1 MEISALQSKKMKYGI
16 VGDSDE
22 LNRALDIAL
31 QVAPTDLS
39 VLIMGESGVGKEAIP
54 RLIHDNSARKHNKYM
69 AINCGSVPEGLIDDE
84 LFGHVKGAFTGAT
97 EDRDGY
103 FAAVNGGTLFLDEV
117 GELPPATQVR
127 LLRILET
134 GEYLRL
140 GSSEVRKTDVR
151 VVAATNVKMQQAIRE
166 GKFREDLYY
175 RLNTIP
181 IQMPPLRDRGRDI
194 LLIFMKFAAEMS
206 EMYQMPRI
214 TLNDEAKQMMLHYRW
229 PGNIRE
235 LRNMTR
241 RLSIL
246 EKEREITP
254 EILSK
259 YLTIDRDEALP
270 VLANGDMHHQKA
282 HPEGEPSEREQMLLQ
297 AILAMRKEID
307 ELKAVV
313 HSKEHPGDVRHVPA
327 MPGHHEA
334 KETTVV
340 HAIDVETYGQRTN
353 GYELREGSEEV
364 ALEPLTLAEQERKM
378 ITDALH
384 RHGGN
389 RKAAAADLDI
399 SERTLYRKLKE
410 YGEN

>member
-1 MEISALQSKKMKYGI
+1 MKYGI
-16 VGDSDE
+16 VGNSDE

-39 VLIMGESGVGKEAIP
+39 VLIMGESGVGKEVIP
-54 RLIHDNSARKHNKYM
+54 RLIHDNSVRKHNKYM

-103 FAAVNGGTLFLDEV
+103 FASVNGGTLFLDEV

-181 IQMPPLRDRGRDI
+181 IQMPPLRDRGDDI
-194 LLIFMKFAAEMS
+194 LLIFRKFAAEMS

-214 TLNDEAKQMMLHYRW
+214 SLTEEAQQMMLHYRW

-235 LRNMTR
+235 LRNLTR

-246 EKEREITP
+246 EKEREIGVD
-254 EILSK
+254 ILQK

-270 VLANGDMHHQKA
+270 VLARGDYKSTHG
-282 HPEGEPSEREQMLLQ
+282 ERGSDEPSEREQMLLQ
-297 AILAMRKEID
+297 AIIAMRKEID

-313 HSKEHPGDVRHVPA
+313 HSGKEQAVDGGHYGSVPMA
-327 MPGHHEA
+327 HGIDEPHI
-334 KETTVV
+334 V
-340 HAIDVETYGQRTN
+340 HTIDVDAANHRHG

-364 ALEPLTLAEQERKM
+364 ATEPLTLAEQERKM
-378 ITDALH
+378 ITEALQ
-384 RHGGN
+384 RHAGN

-410 YGEN
+410 YGEG